1 MRFPPDI
8 QSIRRARRIIHD
20 MLAEA
25 AGAGPARDDGHAPD
39 FVDDVVLLVSE
50 LCENAVLHA
59 GTAFD
64 LAVSAD
70 DDEVTVAVTD
80 RGTGALEL
88 HLAEP
93 PALRSGSHPRSRPVL
108 IARLATTWGTR
119 HEADGHHTVWF
130 TLVRKPGPAAEPA
143 TTPAPEH
150 ERTWSATE
158 EARWLL
164 HVPAS
169 LARRLDPVDLV
180 RELAARL
187 RDMAD
192 AAAVVVEV
200 DRGDGRGPRVRARR
214 CCPGRQ
220 SRRAWK
226 RSRRAAADHDRPA
239 RHHPARPARGADAAR
254 RRAGRADRRAGRHH
268 RRVPVAPRGGPA
280 PPGGRPI
287 WPRPASSSAS
297 PSTST

>member
-1 MRFPPDI
+1 M
-8 QSIRRARRIIHD
+8 
-20 MLAEA
+20 
-25 AGAGPARDDGHAPD
+25 PD
-39 FVDDVVLLVSE
+39 FVDDVVLLASE

-64 LAVSAD
+64 LAVVAD

-80 RGTGALEL
+80 RGPGALEL

-93 PALRSGSHPRSRPVL
+93 RQRYGRAATHGRGLSL

-119 HEADGHHTVWF
+119 HDADGHHTVWF
-130 TLVRKPGPAAEPA
+130 SLARRPGTAAEPA
-143 TTPAPEH
+143 AAPAPEH
-150 ERTWSATE
+150 ERTWSAAE
-158 EARWLL
+158 QARWLL

-200 DRGDGRGPRVRARR
+200 DRGDGSGAREF
-214 CCPGRQ
+214 
-220 SRRAWK
+220 A
-226 RSRRAAADHDRPA
+226 
-239 RHHPARPARGADAAR
+239 
-254 RRAGRADRRAGRHH
+254 RAG
-268 RRVPVAPRGGPA
+268 APRPTA
-280 PPGGRPI
+280 PTRPGASSTCRCR
-287 WPRPASSSAS
+287 PRPACTAPSGSSCARAPTPHAPGS
-297 PSTST
+297 